1 MIEDP
6 INLTDIVSGRTGTVY
21 ITIDG
26 SRELAAYLKDMT
38 CDISIENNE
47 GGGLGH
53 IIKQSKP
60 GQQTV
65 TVSGNAYQMTST
77 FANIADT
84 HRRTGKMPEIE
95 IMVTLEDPQSDA
107 GVQTL
112 VLKKLVMTKCTA
124 FVVDDAEDKPTH
136 SLEFS
141 CGDYELSEKFTVL
154 PQFSA

>member
-1 MIEDP
+1 MAEP
-6 INLTDIVSGRTGTVY
+6 INLTDIVSGRTGSVY
-21 ITIDG
+21 ITVDG
-26 SRELAAYLKDMT
+26 SREFASYIKDLS
-38 CDISIENNE
+38 CEISIEDNA

-53 IIKQSKP
+53 VIKQTKP

-77 FANIADT
+77 FVGIADT

-124 FVVDDAEDKPTH
+124 FAVDDSEDKPTH
-136 SLEFS
+136 SIEFS
-141 CGDYELSEKFTVL
+141 CGDYELTEKFSVL
-154 PQFSA
+154 SQFSA